1 MSWTRHRITLKTFFT
16 ISYFELKED
25 NELNNK
31 HVGFMADDT
40 TDHTHVEEA
49 HMAGVLNKLTNFIT
63 SDATNLNNLTS
74 TNANLSE
81 KINV

>member
-1 MSWTRHRITLKTFFT
+1 
-16 ISYFELKED
+16 
-25 NELNNK
+25 
-31 HVGFMADDT
+31 MADDT